1 MTIIAYHYGFES
13 ERLAEATRAS
23 CAGMRSAFKLCGRKR
38 TRTIPPRAWA
48 PAVMCGAHGITRTCP
63 PRLHVEETDSNNST
77 SRLGPRHH
85 VRGARQNTHV
95 SRSASPPRPWE
106 RGSAPRCARRVR
118 RARGSASPPPSGAG
132 HRCALR
138 SGTRKYPPRPRHG
151 VRGSAARTAGG
162 TDSLRPLTGRSDL
175 SRRRALRPLASP
187 PPSYA
192 GRRSRRTQR
201 CRAPRRPKLPSV
213 RAASR
218 RRRGPPNRP
227 VTSQESRTGRGP
239 RLPRRTWPR
248 QDQSLWPGARAYG
261 VRSSSKMQPAESA
274 RTPEPAVAGR
284 GKTDRGRRRAG
295 FPAVARPAPARPLRA
310 MRAGGAPGGAPEHC
324 PRSGGR

>member
-23 CAGMRSAFKLCGRKR
+23 CAGMRSAFKLRRGRKR
-38 TRTIPPRAWA
+38 TRTFPPRGWA
-48 PAVMCGAHGITRTCP
+48 PAIMCGAHGRTRTCHGP
-63 PRLHVEETDSNNST
+63 PRLHGHGSA
-77 SRLGPRHH
+77 
-85 VRGARQNTHV
+85 GARRAV
-95 SRSASPPRPWE
+95 PA
-106 RGSAPRCARRVR
+106 ACDAR
-118 RARGSASPPPSGAG
+118 AG
-132 HRCALR
+132 
-138 SGTRKYPPRPRHG
+138 PPRPRHLAQG
-151 VRGSAARTAGG
+151 IAARSAAAHASILLALATGCGGALRAPRAAQTRLGLAGAPALARRRA
-162 TDSLRPLTGRSDL
+162 LRPLTGRSDL

-248 QDQSLWPGARAYG
+248 QDRSLWPGARAYG